1 MKQDLSGRR
10 FGQLTVTSRN
20 PQLEDR
26 YYTWNCQCD
35 CGDKIVAN
43 TKRLT
48 RGTITDCGC
57 QGKNRNRRGSIME
70 TVD

>member
-10 FGQLTVTSRN
+10 FGQLTVMSRN

-43 TKRLT
+43 TKPLT